1 MYAFWGYEG
10 PKVTT
15 DACGRLD
22 WVGEYGF
29 LASCVGM
36 VYLRSRSY
44 CEDELD
50 NKNDRIQDIG
60 DRVGEPELG

>member
-1 MYAFWGYEG
+1 MI
-10 PKVTT
+10 
-15 DACGRLD
+15 
-22 WVGEYGF
+22 
-29 LASCVGM
+29 
-36 VYLRSRSY
+36 YLRSRSY